1 MARLQFGQSR
11 VQIAGTQVPIADFT
25 LGVSDAIYFGHHS
38 LLWTD
43 ATAGL
48 TQMKL
53 AGAWN
58 RMRAGLPILMVQGTG
73 PGHIALSGDKTG
85 ELVALPLA
93 VGQQIWV
100 REHRF
105 LAASGNVTYDW
116 QNSPVWFQTGSGDET
131 EIHYPLGVVGD
142 HFTAYGAPGLL
153 FLHAPGNVFIRD
165 LAAGETLLIQPGALL
180 YRDTTVQANLHLEYP
195 QSTGGLYNFFS
206 KYSYRTVWLR
216 LTGPGRVAVQSVY
229 ERPEANEAI
238 TSMSPGTRQ
247 QW

>member
-1 MARLQFGQSR
+1 
-11 VQIAGTQVPIADFT
+11 
-25 LGVSDAIYFGHHS
+25 
-38 LLWTD
+38 
-43 ATAGL
+43 
-48 TQMKL
+48 
-53 AGAWN
+53 
-58 RMRAGLPILMVQGTG
+58 MVKGNG

-93 VGQQIWV
+93 VGQQIWA

-105 LAASGNVTYDW
+105 LAASGNITYDW
-116 QNSPVWFQTGSGDET
+116 QNSPVWFQTGSGDDR
-131 EIHYPLGVVGD
+131 EIHYPLGAVGD
-142 HFTAYGAPGLL
+142 HFTAAGAPGLL

-165 LAAGETLLIQPGALL
+165 LVAGETLLIQPGALL

-195 QSTGGLYNFFS
+195 QSAGGFQGFFS
-206 KYSYRTVWLR
+206 RYSYRTVWLC